1 MSPHSYT
8 RPPYIA
14 QTLMFHS
21 VIQKCVSVPLA
32 LLGTLN
38 EGGLGKV
45 GCSPTHGLELTL
57 TLVILT
63 GYSINL
69 ICCSTEQL
77 QLCIQFNS

>member
-1 MSPHSYT
+1 
-8 RPPYIA
+8 
-14 QTLMFHS
+14 MFHS

-77 QLCIQFNS
+77 QLHSV